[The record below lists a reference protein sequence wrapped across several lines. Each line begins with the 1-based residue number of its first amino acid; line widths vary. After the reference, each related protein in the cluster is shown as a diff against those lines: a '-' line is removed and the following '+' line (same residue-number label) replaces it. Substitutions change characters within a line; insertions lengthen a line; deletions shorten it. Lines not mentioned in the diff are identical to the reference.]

1 MNSHDAAPIEDTVT
15 FELSDIFIFL
25 WQKKI
30 RIVLTT
36 MILAALAGQHILKL
50 PKYYTAYSTLML
62 GGEND
67 GLGLPSSL
75 ASFDYRDD
83 SMMDTYIEFMRSRQ
97 YAKRVVE
104 AERLYLLSEFQSP
117 YDESQE
123 EKIDTAVSVL
133 QGNVSFSPIS
143 DTELLRISYTSLT
156 PEVSARVANIIGPQF
171 FAFYENMN
179 KDRAND
185 ATSFL
190 NSQLTQLEEK
200 LTSAEAELQNFINEK
215 NILDLESQSD
225 ITLTEITTLLSE
237 KLFNDKTLASLSQTN
252 ASVEL
257 SGDSIPSLMAIQW
270 FQQNPLVVDIRNKIL
285 LQEQQLQQISKRYKY
300 KHPKHI
306 AVMGQLNALKAEQ
319 ESLFSQLKVN
329 LQQQYDNLRNRQYGL
344 QRKISELKKEHS
356 QMGKYQIELSK
367 LSREVEMTQ
376 TLYESFLGRLQET
389 EIVKDLGNKEEF
401 AVVDYASTP
410 YFPSKPKTSLL
421 IIMAGVFSFIISAVF
436 WFVLHLVS
444 DRATRVRQLMK
455 NMDIP
460 ILTEIPKLSSSRA
473 TKAIDAA
480 VKGEIGDY
488 LFSESIRSLR
498 TSTLVGLN
506 EAEKRIILVTG
517 VGKEPGKSMVAL
529 NLAASFGKLEKTLL
543 VDVDLRSPSIG
554 KTFKLDRDHPGIMD
568 FVARKVKFS
577 ECIHRQL
584 DSQLFV
590 VPGRESHNDPM
601 IYLSRSRFSSLL
613 QKLGVLY
620 ERVIIDTPS
629 LSSYSDALV
638 VSKYVD
644 GIVLVCD
651 PDNTKKDDLL
661 HTIQKLQETGAP
673 LMGVVLNKVKDM
685 RKNFERDSRLRRMMN
700 KMTGH

>member
-1 MNSHDAAPIEDTVT
+1 MNNQDVAPIEDTVT

-104 AERLYLLSEFQSP
+104 SERLFLLSEFQSP
-117 YDESQE
+117 ADETQQD
-123 EKIDTAVSVL
+123 KIDTAIAVL
-133 QGNVSFSPIS
+133 QSSVSFSQVGET
-143 DTELLRISYTSLT
+143 DLLRVSYTSLT
-156 PEVSARVANIIGPQF
+156 PDIAARVANVIGPEF
-171 FAFYENMN
+171 FLFYENMN
-179 KDRAND
+179 KERAND
-185 ATSFL
+185 ASSFL
-190 NSQLTQLEEK
+190 SSQLTQLQEK
-200 LTSAEAELQNFINEK
+200 LTSAEAELQGFINEK
-215 NILDLESQSD
+215 DILDLESQSD

-252 ASVEL
+252 ASVKL
-257 SGDSIPSLMAIQW
+257 AGDSIASLMAIQW
-270 FQQNPLVVDIRNKIL
+270 FQQNPLVVDLRNKIL

-319 ESLFSQLKVN
+319 KSLFEQLKVN
-329 LQQQYDNLRNRQYGL
+329 LQQQYDNLKTRQNGL
-344 QRKISELKKEHS
+344 QSKINELKKDHS
-356 QMGKYQIELSK
+356 QMGKYQIQLSK
-367 LSREVEMTQ
+367 LRREVEMTQ
-376 TLYESFLGRLQET
+376 TMYESFLARLQET

-401 AVVDYASTP
+401 AVVDYANAPS
-410 YFPSKPKTSLL
+410 FPSKPKVSLL

-436 WFVLHLVS
+436 WFILHLVS
-444 DRATRVRQLMK
+444 DRATRIRQLMK
-455 NMDIP
+455 SMDIP

-473 TKAIDAA
+473 TKAIAAA

-498 TSTLVGLN
+498 TSTLVSMD
-506 EAEKRIILVTG
+506 ETEKRIILVTG

-554 KTFKLDRDHPGIMD
+554 KTFKLDKEHPGIMD

-577 ECIHRQL
+577 DCIHRQL

-590 VPGRESHNDPM
+590 VPGRETHSDPM

-613 QKLGVLY
+613 KKLGVLY

-638 VSKYVD
+638 VSRFVD
-644 GIVLVCD
+644 GVIIVCD
-651 PDNTKKDDLL
+651 PDSTKKDDLL
-661 HTIQKLQETGAP
+661 QTIQKLQETGAP

-685 RKNFERDSRLRRMMN
+685 RKNFERDSRLRRVMN
-700 KMTGH
+700 KVTGN